1 MVANPIPAPAKTMR
15 NRVITVKDK
24 IQQGYRYILSEPSGR
39 NFDPDFVP
47 DLTPQEMLRL
57 GVFGGKYI
65 TDSVESSQAAGS
77 SAQSFLPKDATT
89 ASTISAYTPASR
101 CRSGAKGVGSGEI
114 KRPEILQSR
123 THRERPEQSGGR

>member
-1 MVANPIPAPAKTMR
+1 MLLMVANPIPAPAKTMR

-65 TDSVESSQAAGS
+65 TDPVDEFPSSW
-77 SAQSFLPKDATT
+77 FV
-89 ASTISAYTPASR
+89 
-101 CRSGAKGVGSGEI
+101 GAKLSPQGCDDRLNYFGVHAS
-114 KRPEILQSR
+114 QSLSVWR
-123 THRERPEQSGGR
+123 QRGW